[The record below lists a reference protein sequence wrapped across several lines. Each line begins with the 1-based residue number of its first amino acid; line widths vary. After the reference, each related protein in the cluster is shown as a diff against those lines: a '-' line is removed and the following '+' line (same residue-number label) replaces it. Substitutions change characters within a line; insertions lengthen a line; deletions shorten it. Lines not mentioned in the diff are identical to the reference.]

1 MGEQTLRAPHQCN
14 PHLGTCD
21 AVAIGKGLG
30 ALGPR
35 AKGAI
40 AMDQL
45 IGLGL
50 TLVMVLLG
58 VGLGAVLSLALQ
70 P

>member
-1 MGEQTLRAPHQCN
+1 MALSDHVFPNCER
-14 PHLGTCD
+14 
-21 AVAIGKGLG
+21 G
-30 ALGPR
+30 ANEGP
-35 AKGAI
+35 KGAI

-58 VGLGAVLSLALQ
+58 VGLGAVLSLALEH
-70 P
+70 